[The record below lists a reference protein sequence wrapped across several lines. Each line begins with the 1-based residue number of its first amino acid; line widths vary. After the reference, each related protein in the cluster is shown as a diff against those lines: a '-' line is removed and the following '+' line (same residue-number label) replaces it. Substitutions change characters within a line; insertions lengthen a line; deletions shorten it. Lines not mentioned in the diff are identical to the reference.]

1 MNKKQYLQI
10 LVFFAKADNEPD
22 PTEMDFVREVGKR
35 IALPEAEVEEILL
48 SAPDWEP
55 ELPKSEVERFILF
68 DDILD
73 LIAVDSKLTEREESE
88 ARKLA
93 QRLGFLPSMV
103 DEIFKNLRRRLSEGT
118 IINNM
123 PAGGGNKPNK
133 LHYGKYD

>member
-22 PTEMDFVREVGKR
+22 PSEIEFIREVGKR
-35 IALPEAEVEEILL
+35 IALNEQEVEELL
-48 SAPDWEP
+48 LTYPDWEP

-73 LIAVDSKLTEREESE
+73 LIAVDAKLTDREESE

-93 QRLGFLPSMV
+93 QRLGFMPAMV
-103 DEIFKNLRRRLSEGT
+103 DEIFKNLRRRLAEGT
-118 IINNM
+118 AINNLS
-123 PAGGGNKPNK
+123 ADSNNKPKN